1 MRKPQIITFDE
12 PSVRSFTEWTPPMVR
27 QALAAMFM
35 GNWSRAGLLMD
46 AMLGYGRVQS
56 VLGVRSRALQGLE
69 VEYEGAGKTILKHL
83 ENDLWSFFPE
93 DSMQEMQTYGWTA
106 GAVLVELEWTSRDGR
121 WIPVI
126 KTWHPSLQRYDPLL
140 KQWYVRQQSGIEIP
154 VMPGDGK
161 WALFSPG
168 GRRRPWTGALVR
180 SLALPFLAAQ
190 FSVSDWATYNEVHGN
205 PMRVGIG
212 ASSAPERDSMADDL
226 SALAGDTAIAL
237 PPGYDV
243 KLLEA
248 TARTWTSFKDQIE
261 WANKEIAVTILGQN
275 TTTDVESGS
284 LAAAKV
290 HDQVRGDILEADAAY
305 MSTWLHQ
312 TILPWYIQFNFG
324 AGTPV
329 PWVSWDTTPPSDEK
343 TEAEAQKT
351 KAEAMGALADAVG
364 KLRAAGMNP
373 DVDALLEQAGIP
385 VTQPAVDP
393 ATPDPEKQPPVQGK
407 ATGRLMALMGT
418 ELSPVHRG
426 QLYTDHLIGQAL
438 KAAGEDTVLAVLSAL
453 EETSDF
459 GDFQIRLGMIAAA
472 ARPGEHAEILEAAQ
486 LAAHLAGRLAVIED
500 A

>member
-1 MRKPQIITFDE
+1 MSKKPQIITFDE

-27 QALAAMFM
+27 QALALTFN
-35 GNWSRAGLLMD
+35 GHWSQAGLLID
-46 AMLGYGRVQS
+46 AMLGYGRIQS
-56 VLGVRSRALQGLE
+56 VLGVRSRALQALD
-69 VEYEGAGKTILKHL
+69 VEFEGAGKTILKHL
-83 ENDLWSFFPE
+83 ENDLWNFFPE
-93 DSMQEMQTYGWTA
+93 DTLQEMQTYGWCA
-106 GAVLVELEWTSRDGR
+106 GAVLVELEWTSTDGR

-126 KTWHPSLQRYDPLL
+126 KTWHPSLQRYDTLQ
-140 KQWYVRQQSGIEIP
+140 KQWYVRQQSGVEVP
-154 VMPGDGK
+154 VTPGDGK
-161 WALFSPG
+161 WAVFSPG
-168 GRRRPWTGALVR
+168 GRRRPWTGALAR
-180 SLALPFLAAQ
+180 PLAIPFVAAHY
-190 FSVSDWATYNEVHGN
+190 SVSDWGGYNELHGR
-205 PMRVGIG
+205 PMRVGVG
-212 ASSAPERDSMADDL
+212 ASSAPERDAMADDL
-226 SALAGDTAIAL
+226 SGLAGDTAIAL

-248 TARTWTSFKDQIE
+248 TARTWTSFKDQID
-261 WANKEIAVTILGQN
+261 WANFEIAITILGQN
-275 TTTDVESGS
+275 TTTEVQSGS

-312 TILPWYIQFNFG
+312 NILPRYIEFNFG
-324 AGTPV
+324 NSPV
-329 PWVSWDTTPPSDEK
+329 PWVYWDATPPSDEK

-351 KAEAMGALADAVG
+351 KAEAMGALADAVT

-385 VTQPAVDP
+385 VTQPATDP
-393 ATPDPEKQPPVQGK
+393 ATPEQEAPVK
-407 ATGRLMALMGT
+407 SRSTGRLMALMGT
-418 ELSPVHRG
+418 ELSPVARG

-459 GDFQIRLGMIAAA
+459 GDFQTRLGMIAAS